1 MANIKVRVGQQN
13 TIKVVSSL
21 SGASNSQTTTAE
33 NVIGGIG
40 SITELYVS
48 GISTFGGVTTFE
60 DDVFF
65 NGNITFDSPI
75 EFDSLTTRDANV
87 TGIATVYNANI
98 IGVATV
104 TGELKFGDG
113 NYYDYGILYF
123 NPDGKVVSTPSPPGF
138 SSPDDGID
146 YTNHIL
152 TTDDSEVPTWS
163 NVIDG
168 GTY

>member
-13 TIKVVSSL
+13 TVKVVSSL
-21 SGASNSQTTTAE
+21 SGASSSQTTTAE

-48 GISTFGGVTTFE
+48 GISTFGGVSTFE

-75 EFDSLTTRDANV
+75 EFDSFTTRDANV

-104 TGELKFGDG
+104 TGELKFASG
-113 NYYDYGILYF
+113 NYESYGISYF
-123 NPDGKVVSTPSPPGF
+123 QPDGKIVSLRTPGT
-138 SSPDDGID
+138 GHEID
-146 YTNHIL
+146 YTNYIL
-152 TTDDSEVPTWS
+152 TTDDSDIPVWS
-163 NVIDG
+163 NAIDG
-168 GTY
+168 GSY